1 MGNPLSLIPTK
12 NDILYLRNPRL
23 IYVSGKRIKLI
34 MYLFSDLVS
43 LYCEHIDLDCADKR
57 KETIGKEC
65 PRVITK
71 AKTYT

>member
-1 MGNPLSLIPTK
+1 
-12 NDILYLRNPRL
+12 
-23 IYVSGKRIKLI
+23 

-65 PRVITK
+65 PRVEIN